1 MAPSR
6 TCPKGTEEDSTQ
18 KSNTKKVFARHS
30 RAQAAPDARAR
41 DATSSSVIFR
51 VVARARMCEAPCEGV
66 AGDVRVGNDDGGSS
80 SSVREDEADARG
92 VGGEATRAR
101 LGAARLKSFGAVVRR
116 TVVRVSMGTK
126 PWATR
131 AVARLKREWAEQF
144 PSDDVWAAE
153 MDRLDELAAFEAE
166 SLREALDAAEAS
178 TSEVALGVDA
188 GEVDDAAA
196 AAEALTLV
204 ASDDDDDASREC
216 AVLDAQLS
224 GDEHDDDDPDVLC
237 TPAKS
242 TASFDETDYVYD
254 VVDDDEAEDAEI
266 KLSAGEHRVIVMPK
280 AVVLQ
285 EGVLPH
291 SDAVSFVAPKD
302 ERKPRTFWRND
313 VARRRDI
320 VPVVRAPLSPI
331 SPEAPIPERS
341 TTSTGDK
348 VTTHPDTPPWYQKR
362 FDRETRELA
371 KSARTLLD
379 WAAGT
384 PTLAPAHAATTH
396 AGKLVQKTSFEPT
409 WIDCGEDCLVV
420 DLPVSNFIE
429 LDKAD

>member
-1 MAPSR
+1 
-6 TCPKGTEEDSTQ
+6 
-18 KSNTKKVFARHS
+18 
-30 RAQAAPDARAR
+30 
-41 DATSSSVIFR
+41 
-51 VVARARMCEAPCEGV
+51 MCEAPCEGV
-66 AGDVRVGNDDGGSS
+66 AGDVRGGNDGVSS
-80 SSVREDEADARG
+80 SSAREDAANARG
-92 VGGEATRAR
+92 VRGDATRGV
-101 LGAARLKSFGAVVRR
+101 GAARLKLFGAVVRR
-116 TVVRVSMGTK
+116 TVTRVSMGTK

-178 TSEVALGVDA
+178 TSEVAPGVDE

-204 ASDDDDDASREC
+204 ACDDDDDAAREC
-216 AVLDAQLS
+216 AVVDAHSS
-224 GDEHDDDDPDVLC
+224 GDEHDDDDPDVLY
-237 TPAKS
+237 TPPKS

-254 VVDDDEAEDAEI
+254 VVEDDEAEDAEI
-266 KLSAGEHRVIVMPK
+266 KPSAGEHRVIVMPK
-280 AVVLQ
+280 ALVLQ

-302 ERKPRTFWRND
+302 DRKPRTFWRND
-313 VARRRDI
+313 AARRRDI
-320 VPVVRAPLSPI
+320 VPVVRAPRSPI
-331 SPEAPIPERS
+331 SPEAPMPERA
-341 TTSTGDK
+341 TTSAGDK
-348 VTTHPDTPPWYQKR
+348 FTTHPDTPPWYQKR

-379 WAAGT
+379 WAASATSEFLADGT
-384 PTLAPAHAATTH
+384 PTLTPAHAATTH

>member
-1 MAPSR
+1 MELFAL
-6 TCPKGTEEDSTQ
+6 
-18 KSNTKKVFARHS
+18 ARHS
-30 RAQAAPDARAR
+30 RARATSDARAR
-41 DATSSSVIFR
+41 GGKSSDIIFR
-51 VVARARMCEAPCEGV
+51 VVTTARGMCEAPHEGA
-66 AGDVRVGNDDGGSS
+66 AGDGRDGTDGVSS
-80 SSVREDEADARG
+80 SSAREDAACARG
-92 VGGEATRAR
+92 VEGEATRAR
-101 LGAARLKSFGAVVRR
+101 RGAARLNSLGAVVRR

-166 SLREALDAAEAS
+166 SLREALDEAEAS
-178 TSEVALGVDA
+178 TSEVAPGVDE
-188 GEVDDAAA
+188 GEVDAVAA

-204 ASDDDDDASREC
+204 ACDEDDDDAAREC
-216 AVLDAQLS
+216 AVVDAHSS
-224 GDEHDDDDPDVLC
+224 GDERDDDDSDVSC

-242 TASFDETDYVYD
+242 TASFDEADYVY
-254 VVDDDEAEDAEI
+254 DDEAEDAEI
-266 KLSAGEHRVIVMPK
+266 KLSAGGHRVIVMPK
-280 AVVLQ
+280 ALVLQ

-302 ERKPRTFWRND
+302 DRKPRTFWRND
-313 VARRRDI
+313 AARRRDI
-320 VPVVRAPLSPI
+320 VPVVRAPRSPI
-331 SPEAPIPERS
+331 SPEAPIPERAM
-341 TTSTGDK
+341 TSAGDN
-348 VTTHPDTPPWYQKR
+348 VITHPDTPPWYQKR

-371 KSARTLLD
+371 KSARSLLD
-379 WAAGT
+379 WAASATSEFLADGT

-396 AGKLVQKTSFEPT
+396 AGKLVQKTSYEPT

-420 DLPVSNFIE
+420 DLPVSNFIQ